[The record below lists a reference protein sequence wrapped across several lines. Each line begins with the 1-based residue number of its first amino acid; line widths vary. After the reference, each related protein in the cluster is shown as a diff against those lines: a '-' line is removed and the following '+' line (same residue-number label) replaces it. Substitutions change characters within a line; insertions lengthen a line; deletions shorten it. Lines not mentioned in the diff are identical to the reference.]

1 MSVVSLVFA
10 GAVLLLFKS
19 FTAGSGYATNC
30 EFVSISCS
38 FVVILFVVIFVPR
51 YSYLFFIFSR
61 IPSRHLHIFVSKYLS
76 IWELD

>member
-30 EFVSISCS
+30 TFVSISCS

-51 YSYLFFIFSR
+51 YSYLFSVESHQDIYTS
-61 IPSRHLHIFVSKYLS
+61 LYLNICLYGS
-76 IWELD
+76 